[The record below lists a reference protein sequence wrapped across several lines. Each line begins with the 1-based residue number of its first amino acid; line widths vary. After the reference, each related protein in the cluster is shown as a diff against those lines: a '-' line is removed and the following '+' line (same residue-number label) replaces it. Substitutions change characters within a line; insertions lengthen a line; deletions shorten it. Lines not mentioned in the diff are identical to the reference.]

1 MQLVEQ
7 HIVKKSSP
15 FYKELSNALWRSK
28 NLYNSTT
35 YAVRQYYFQN
45 KKYLSYY
52 QAQNLFQTSHQPDYE
67 ALPRKVSQ
75 QTMRM
80 VDQNFRSFFASIQY
94 QVFQG

>member
-7 HIVKKSSP
+7 HIVKKNSP
-15 FYKELSNALWRSK
+15 WYKELSEVLWRSK

-35 YAVRQYYFQN
+35 YAVRQYYFET
-45 KKYLSYY
+45 KKYLNYS
-52 QAQNLFQTSHQPDYE
+52 QVQKKFQEECQQDYE

-80 VDQNFRSFFASIQY
+80 VDQNFKSFFWLS
-94 QVFQG
+94 